1 MKNFY
6 PACFLLLLLP
16 LAARA
21 DAVHGKAV
29 AQMIETYA
37 RLDATFRAASAGKS
51 QAKDFETDL
60 AAGKVELLAAA
71 QGGVAEDFSARL
83 AACAAV
89 LDAAGQAVSKVTGA
103 EAQKVFHGQE
113 ALGDLMRLTGKLAET
128 MGSLARLSLAERK
141 ELGQKVEA
149 RFGQKVME
157 FPRGDTAPFAS
168 GSRSPFA
175 SSMWIL
181 NLQFDVA
188 VFAKSKTGV

>member
-1 MKNFY
+1 
-6 PACFLLLLLP
+6 
-16 LAARA
+16 
-21 DAVHGKAV
+21 
-29 AQMIETYA
+29 
-37 RLDATFRAASAGKS
+37 
-51 QAKDFETDL
+51 
-60 AAGKVELLAAA
+60 
-71 QGGVAEDFSARL
+71 
-83 AACAAV
+83 
-89 LDAAGQAVSKVTGA
+89 
-103 EAQKVFHGQE
+103 
-113 ALGDLMRLTGKLAET
+113 MRLTGKLAET